1 MDKNSDIDN
10 FAANLK
16 FLCGFYPSVS
26 EVCRKLD
33 INRQQFNRY
42 LGGDSMPSY
51 KNLKK
56 ICDFFGVESEE
67 IVERNDI
74 FRTKVS
80 PPNQQDG
87 KHSIPEDLANIIG
100 PLARSS
106 ARGMERFEGF
116 YYRYFYAFG
125 FPGYIWRSFIR
136 IYKSDDIY
144 YLKTI
149 ERITRKNAMLGG
161 PLTFKHRGLVF
172 FLADRLFMIEVD
184 TPLNA
189 TIAETILTP
198 SYRPNNP
205 YMPGIISCTST
216 GISHEPG
223 AARTV
228 FEYLGNNIDV
238 RRVMRE
244 CDLFHHLDDSIP
256 ENVKRT
262 IRNSIAPEEF
272 TLHPPKN

>member
-1 MDKNSDIDN
+1 MDKNSDIEN
-10 FAANLK
+10 FSANLK
-16 FLCGFYPSVS
+16 FLCGFYRSVS

-42 LGGDSMPSY
+42 LRGDSMPSY

-67 IVERNDI
+67 IIERNEI
-74 FRTKVS
+74 FRSKVS

-87 KHSIPEDLANIIG
+87 EHAIPEDLARIII
-100 PLARSS
+100 PLLRSS
-106 ARGMERFEGF
+106 AHGMERFEGY

-136 IYKSDDIY
+136 IYKTDGIY

-149 ERITRKNAMLGG
+149 ERITRKNALLGG

-172 FLADRLFMIEVD
+172 FLADRLFLIELD

-205 YMPGIISCTST
+205 YMPGIILCAST
-216 GISHEPG
+216 CIAHQPRAG
-223 AARTV
+223 RTV

-238 RRVMRE
+238 RKAMRE
-244 CDLFHHLDDSIP
+244 CDLFHQTDASIP
-256 ENVKRT
+256 GNVKQA
-262 IRNSIAPEEF
+262 ISNSIAPEEF